1 MIIYRME
8 KEKYQD
14 YWPSRGALYSEG
26 RWNKP
31 GQWIVYCSES
41 IALCK
46 LEVLANSGNLPIK
59 RVVISIEIPDEAP
72 IYELA
77 EDLMPPFWYGI
88 PYPDVLSEITG
99 EFIKD
104 NSYVAMKVPSAQSK
118 REFNY
123 LLNPAHPEFSKIVK
137 VVSKDAENF
146 DSRLKGSNGD
156 MTKN

>member
-1 MIIYRME
+1 MIVYRME

-14 YWPSRGALYSEG
+14 FWPSRGALYSEG

-46 LEVLANSGNLPIK
+46 LEVLANSGNLPIS
-59 RVVISIEIPDEAP
+59 RVVITVEIADNAP
-72 IYELA
+72 VYELTD
-77 EDLMPPFWYGI
+77 DLMPALWYDV

-118 REFNY
+118 REFNF
-123 LLNPAHPEFSKIVK
+123 LLNPAHEEFSKLVK
-137 VVSKDAENF
+137 VVSKEPESF
-146 DSRLKGSNGD
+146 DNRLKS
-156 MTKN
+156 

>member
-1 MIIYRME
+1 MIVYRME

-14 YWPSRGALYSEG
+14 FWPSRGALYSEG

-46 LEVLANSGNLPIK
+46 LEVLANSGNLPIS
-59 RVVISIEIPDEAP
+59 RVIMSIKIADNAP

-77 EDLMPPFWYGI
+77 EDLMPTLWYDF

-118 REFNY
+118 REFNF
-123 LLNPAHPEFSKIVK
+123 LLNPAHEGFSKLVK
-137 VVSKDAENF
+137 VISKEPESF
-146 DSRLKGSNGD
+146 DSRLKS
-156 MTKN
+156 

>member
-1 MIIYRME
+1 MIVYRME

-14 YWPSRGALYSEG
+14 FWPSRGALYSEG

-46 LEVLANSGNLPIK
+46 LEVLANSGNLPIN
-59 RVVISIEIPDEAP
+59 RVIMTVEIADNAP

-77 EDLMPPFWYGI
+77 EDLMPAFWYGI

-123 LLNPAHPEFSKIVK
+123 LLNPAHEDFSRLVK
-137 VVSKDAENF
+137 VISKEPENF
-146 DSRLKGSNGD
+146 DGRLKTS
-156 MTKN
+156 